1 MSGKIFMGYHPNM
14 GTQRIG
20 QTYLERTNG
29 GIALTPR
36 SQNRNLPLWPS
47 IKSENINNRNIF
59 TYNLGD
65 GNKII
70 RRVNRLN
77 VTSQDAIRFGDG
89 ISIENLSFHKHGD
102 YNLKINIQS
111 IDKTSGKI
119 TTASIISPGFFYS
132 TKVLLFK
139 SSFNRIEVGG
149 YILKTS
155 ELRLDKNNEFKS
167 LYWSSDILSPQKING
182 NNAYI
187 YKAGDGHKFTPSWA
201 YSPHSK
207 QNTLTFGEGIS
218 YEDLS
223 FKRDDTDLKIS
234 INGTDSGSLTF
245 INFFNKSGFRGAP
258 LLFKQIDVAGHTM
271 LTSDLKSNMLA
282 NKPLEWSSII
292 STEISAT
299 KTHPIVTDISPEIIP
314 EIEPNNKTDADQLIN
329 FVSVF
334 SKENESG
341 CHLHAN
347 DSLNT
352 NMINGIAC
360 YPSTKDIYTF

>member
-14 GTQRIG
+14 STQRIG

-36 SQNRNLPLWPS
+36 SQNRNLPLWPR
-47 IKSENINNRNIF
+47 IKSENINNRNVF

-70 RRVNRLN
+70 RRVNWLN

-89 ISIENLSFHKHGD
+89 ISKENLSFHKHGD
-102 YNLKINIQS
+102 YDLKINIQS

-119 TTASIISPGFFYS
+119 TTASIISPYFFQP
-132 TKVLLFK
+132 KRGLLYE
-139 SSFNRIEVGG
+139 SSFNRIEAEG

-155 ELRLDKNNEFKS
+155 ELRLGQEHGFES
-167 LYWSSDILSPQKING
+167 LYWSRDILNPQKING

-223 FKRDDTDLKIS
+223 FKRDDRDLKIS

-245 INFFNKSGFRGAP
+245 IGFFNKSGFRGSP
-258 LLFKQIDVAGHTM
+258 LLFKQINVAGHTM
-271 LTSDLKSNMLA
+271 LASDLKSNMLA
-282 NKPLEWSSII
+282 NKPLEWSAAVTNESSLGSIPPI
-292 STEISAT
+292 I
-299 KTHPIVTDISPEIIP
+299 KTDVSPEMNP
-314 EIEPNNKTDADQLIN
+314 SVKIEAEDTNQLIN
-329 FVSVF
+329 IIPILSNKSDCGLQTKDQLTTNTIDTVS
-334 SKENESG
+334 
-341 CHLHAN
+341 
-347 DSLNT
+347 
-352 NMINGIAC
+352 C
-360 YPSTKDIYTF
+360 YPSTKDIYSL